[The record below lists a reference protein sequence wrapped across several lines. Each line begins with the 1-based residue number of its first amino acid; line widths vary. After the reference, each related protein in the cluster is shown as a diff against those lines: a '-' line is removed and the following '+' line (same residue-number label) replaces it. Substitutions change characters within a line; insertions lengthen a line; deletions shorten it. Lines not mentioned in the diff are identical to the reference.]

1 MFADYIDW
9 SIRGKNRPEDITPKI
24 QEFIDKV
31 EEITDTPVVL
41 VGTGADDKDMIDLRK
56 IK

>member
-9 SIRGKNRPEDITPKI
+9 SIKGKNKPEDITPKI